1 MKVKINNQCPGC
13 SKQYQSVIDVE
24 PVQLAPVTKS
34 NIFPMSNVFI
44 YRITSEQIK
53 HYLIDKARK
62 YSPDIK
68 MEVVPRFIEKK
79 RKKPGEVHGA
89 YASLRIAFSENI
101 IEKNAENGW
110 FGKIGESDNVRIIN
124 TIFQNFIKM
133 YDYKK
138 EDLKKIRNDYKK
150 MEDLEETLG
159 ITESYLDDLIMFS
172 TPRLIKTATGDNW
185 VFFSA
190 AAEKVIFDMLTI
202 SENNELP
209 GRIVI
214 QDIVQIS
221 RDSVEYLVYLYPDK
235 LVQEDPSVRRILLGE
250 EKAKR
255 N

>member
-1 MKVKINNQCPGC
+1 MRVKINNQCPGC
-13 SKQYQSVIDVE
+13 NNQYSTLLDIE
-24 PVQLAPVTKS
+24 PVQLAPVTRGNIFPTS
-34 NIFPMSNVFI
+34 NIFI
-44 YRITSEQIK
+44 YEFTSEEIK
-53 HYLIDKARK
+53 RYLIDKARR
-62 YSPDIK
+62 YCPDIK

-89 YASLRIAFSENI
+89 YASLRIAFSENV

-133 YDYKK
+133 YNYNK

-150 MEDLEETLG
+150 MEHLEETLG
-159 ITESYLDDLIMFS
+159 ITENYLDDLIMFS
-172 TPRLIKTATGDNW
+172 TPRLIKSTTGASW
-185 VFFSA
+185 VSFSA
-190 AAEKVIFDMLTI
+190 PAEKVIFDMLTI
-202 SENNELP
+202 SETNELP

-221 RDSVEYLVYLYPDK
+221 KDSVEYLVHVYPGN
-235 LVQEDPSVRRILLGE
+235 LVKEDPSVRRILLGE
-250 EKAKR
+250 EKAKT